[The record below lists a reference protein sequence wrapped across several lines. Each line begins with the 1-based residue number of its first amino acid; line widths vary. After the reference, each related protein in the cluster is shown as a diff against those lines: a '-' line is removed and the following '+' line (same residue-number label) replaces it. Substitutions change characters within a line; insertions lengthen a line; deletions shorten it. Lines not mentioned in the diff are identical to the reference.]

1 MNNHSIKTETLN
13 FIKRH
18 WKKVALGSVIFFLVR
33 LLLFVFF
40 AYWILSGI
48 MNRRQDIQEA
58 RGEFKASF
66 ERMSEAFEKDFKAR
80 RSSLENSQ
88 NQIKI
93 EFDQKKSDF
102 DKAFQ
107 EGREKVEKKFKNF
120 GKF

>member
-18 WKKVALGSVIFFLVR
+18 WKKVALGSIIFFLIR
-33 LLLFVFF
+33 LFLFVFF

-48 MNRRQDIQEA
+48 LNRRQDIQEA
-58 RGEFKASF
+58 REEFKASF
-66 ERMSEAFEKDFKAR
+66 EKKSEAFDNDFQTRKA
-80 RSSLENSQ
+80 SLKNSQ
-88 NQIKI
+88 NKIKI

-107 EGREKVEKKFKNF
+107 EGREKIEKRFKNF